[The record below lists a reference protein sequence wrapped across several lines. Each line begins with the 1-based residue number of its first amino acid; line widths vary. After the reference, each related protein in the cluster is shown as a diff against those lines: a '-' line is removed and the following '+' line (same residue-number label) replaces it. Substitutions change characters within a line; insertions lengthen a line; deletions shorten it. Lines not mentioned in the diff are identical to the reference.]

1 MKFVESLI
9 SMKKYI
15 LLAQLFVAFSTFSQ
29 TKSDTLRNETI
40 IKLTQSKI
48 ADNLIISKINT
59 SPIKFDVS
67 TDGIINLKKNN
78 VSDPVIN
85 LMVDKQSK
93 LDQTK
98 SLSVNNNGDGNN
110 FTFKKSGIYFL
121 KDKKHTPLDPTLVTS
136 SNSKGGILRSIYFGN
151 KIMSQIEGNEANYT
165 LTKATEIYF
174 NFVPMDKD
182 LNSSHG
188 QSVNDEDYFGSIMR
202 SWQGNSVAISP
213 NEFKLVKLRV
223 QKSILPFIK
232 KNKREYQSGKIKGM
246 KSDLSIGD
254 KYIVNFKYEKVSEYT
269 FKIKLPSDIEPGQYC
284 FVYLGN
290 NGKNMAYINNS
301 NKVFDFGIE

>member
-1 MKFVESLI
+1 
-9 SMKKYI
+9 MKKYI
-15 LLAQLFVAFSTFSQ
+15 LFAQLVVAFSAISQ

-67 TDGIINLKKNN
+67 TDGLINLKKNS
-78 VSDPVIN
+78 VSDAVIN
-85 LMVDKQSK
+85 LMVEKQSK
-93 LDQTK
+93 NDQAK
-98 SLSVNNNGDGNN
+98 SLSANNNSDGNN

-121 KDKKHTPLDPTLVTS
+121 KEKKYTPLDPTLVTS
-136 SNSKGGILRSIYFGN
+136 SNSKGGVLSSIYFGN

-165 LTKATEIYF
+165 LNKETEIYF
-174 NFVPMDKD
+174 NFIPMEKD

-213 NEFKLVKLRV
+213 NEFKLVKLKV

-254 KYIVNFKYEKVSEYT
+254 NYIVNFKYEKVSEYT
-269 FKIKLPSDIEPGQYC
+269 FKVKLPNDIQPGQYC

-290 NGKNMAYINNS
+290 NGKNMTYINNT
-301 NKVFDFGIE
+301 NKVFDFGVE

>member
-1 MKFVESLI
+1 MHKVV
-9 SMKKYI
+9 
-15 LLAQLFVAFSTFSQ
+15 LLLFIFSIGKIVSQ

-40 IKLTQSKI
+40 IKLTQSKLG
-48 ADNLIISKINT
+48 DNLIISKINS
-59 SPIKFDVS
+59 SPVKFDVS
-67 TDGIINLKKNN
+67 TDGLINLKKNN

-85 LMVDKQSK
+85 LMVEKQAK
-93 LDQTK
+93 IDQAK
-98 SLSVNNNGDGNN
+98 NQSVNNNSDGSS
-110 FTFKKSGIYFL
+110 FTFKKSGIYFK
-121 KDKKHTPLDPTLVTS
+121 KDNKYTTLDPTLVTS
-136 SNSKGGILRSIYFGN
+136 SNSKGGILRSAYFGN

-165 LTKATEIYF
+165 ISKETEIYF
-174 NFVPMDKD
+174 NFVPMEKD
-182 LNSSHG
+182 LNVSHG
-188 QSVNDEDYFGSIMR
+188 QSVNDDDYFGSIMR

-213 NEFKLVKLRV
+213 NEFKLVKLKV

-254 KYIVNFKYEKVSEYT
+254 NYIVNFKYEKVSEYT
-269 FKIKLPSDIEPGQYC
+269 YKVKLPNDLLPGQYC

-290 NGKNMAYINNS
+290 NGKNMAYINNT